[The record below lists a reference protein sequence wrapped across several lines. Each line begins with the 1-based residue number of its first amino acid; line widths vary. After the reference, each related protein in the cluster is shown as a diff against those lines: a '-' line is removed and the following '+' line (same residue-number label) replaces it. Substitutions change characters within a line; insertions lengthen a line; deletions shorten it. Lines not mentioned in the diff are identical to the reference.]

1 MLFPTGAFALFFAAV
16 FVIHWS
22 LARHLPGLVRW
33 FLLAANLAF
42 YSFWSPSLCLGLV
55 ALGLGC
61 WFVGLKLGDPGAQR
75 RRWWLGLGVI
85 GTLAWLGYFKYAN
98 FFLQEILGRLEAS
111 FGLPPPPLLD
121 IVLPVG
127 ISFYCFQAISYMV
140 DVHRG
145 DARREMGFDG
155 ALNVL
160 VYLTFFPHLAA
171 GPIVRAAH
179 FLPQVAAR
187 PDARHIPA
195 VMACI
200 LILGGLFKKVVVAN
214 ELGTGLVDP
223 VFRDPTAYGALDIL
237 LACYGYSVQIW
248 CDFSAYSDMAIGFA
262 ALLGYHFPKN
272 FNQPFRALSLSEF
285 WGRWHISL
293 SRWLRDYLYIPLGG
307 SRGSEP
313 LIARNLFLTML
324 LGGIW
329 HGAAWTFVLWGAL
342 HGAALIVERWLGGK
356 TRVPRIAPAAPVP
369 AMSEV
374 PGYGAGTPAAESPRR
389 RLVSLLRWVVTFHV
403 VVALFVLFR
412 AADLATV
419 QALAGG
425 ILDAPFAAD
434 QATLRLALLCALGL
448 ALHFLPP
455 DFRERIEAW
464 LRPWPP
470 LALGLLG
477 GLILLLILL
486 AGPEGVAPFIYFQF

>member
-1 MLFPTGAFALFFAAV
+1 MLFPTGAFALFFAVV
-16 FVIHWS
+16 FVVHWG
-22 LARHLPGLVRW
+22 LVRHGPGLVRW

-42 YSFWSPSLCLGLV
+42 YSFWSPRLCLGLV

-61 WFVGLKLGDPGAQR
+61 WFIGLKLGDARASR
-75 RRWWLGLGVI
+75 RRSWLTLGV
-85 GTLAWLGYFKYAN
+85 GLTLLWLGYFKYAN
-98 FFLQEILGRLEAS
+98 FFLQEIVGRLDGV
-111 FGLPPPPLLD
+111 FGMAPPPLLD
-121 IVLPVG
+121 VVLPVG
-127 ISFYCFQAISYMV
+127 ISFYCFQAISYMI

-145 DARREMGFDG
+145 DARTETGPGG

-187 PDARHIPA
+187 PDPGRIPV
-195 VMACI
+195 VMAGI
-200 LILGGLFKKVVVAN
+200 LILGGLFKKVIIAN
-214 ELGTGLVDP
+214 ELGTGIVDP
-223 VFRDPTAYGALDIL
+223 VFRDPTAYGAAEIL

-248 CDFSAYSDMAIGFA
+248 CDFSAYSDMAIGIA

-307 SRGSEP
+307 NRGSEART
-313 LIARNLFLTML
+313 ARNLFLTML

-329 HGAAWTFVLWGAL
+329 HGAAWTFVLWGGL
-342 HGAALIVERWLGGK
+342 HGAALILERWLGGK
-356 TRVPRIAPAAPVP
+356 TRVRRQDARMAVP
-369 AMSEV
+369 AGAPDV
-374 PGYGAGTPAAESPRR
+374 PGHGAGR
-389 RLVSLLRWVVTFHV
+389 LLRWVITFHV
-403 VVALFVLFR
+403 VVLLFVLFR
-412 AADLATV
+412 ASDLATV
-419 QALAGG
+419 RAMANGLMGR
-425 ILDAPFAAD
+425 APGAD
-434 QATLRLALLCALGL
+434 QMTPRLVLLCALGL
-448 ALHFLPP
+448 GLHFLPP
-455 DFRERIEAW
+455 DFRERLEAA

-470 LALGLLG
+470 LALGLLA
-477 GLILLLILL
+477 GLVLLLILL